1 MPPDSSNTSVKKFVV
16 YDIIIRQDSAASDQN
31 SAVIERRYTHF
42 LHLYTNLR
50 RSHPQLMQKFDFPKK
65 AFMGNF
71 SAELI
76 SERSG
81 AFEYFLDY
89 VAAMTDLRESPHF
102 LTFLQ
107 EIELDQACQLLDER
121 RNEQAV
127 PILENCFRLLNKVS
141 LISAHLRYAIADDR
155 PFHFRFTPTDQNVF
169 CWFCVV
175 WLPRPQHLQFRILLL
190 KNMPR

>member
-1 MPPDSSNTSVKKFVV
+1 MHFEIPYARVMPPENSNTTIKKFVI
-16 YDIIIRQDSAASDQN
+16 YDIIIRQDSASSDQN

-42 LHLYTNLR
+42 LQLYTNLR
-50 RSHPQLMQKFDFPKK
+50 KNHPQLMQKVDFPKK
-65 AFMGNF
+65 ALIGNF
-71 SAELI
+71 SGELI

-81 AFEYFLDY
+81 AFEQFLDY
-89 VAAMTDLRESPHF
+89 VAATTELRESPHF

-141 LISAHLRYAIADDR
+141 WI
-155 PFHFRFTPTDQNVF
+155 
-169 CWFCVV
+169 
-175 WLPRPQHLQFRILLL
+175 RI
-190 KNMPR
+190 KRSTK

>member
-1 MPPDSSNTSVKKFVV
+1 MYDVLHSISHSLSDIWKRSDRRAIPADGTGMHFEIPYARVMPPDSSNTSVKKFVV

-50 RSHPQLMQKFDFPKK
+50 RNHPQLMQKFDFPKK

-71 SAELI
+71 SGELI

-81 AFEYFLDY
+81 AFEQFLDY
-89 VAAMTDLRESPHF
+89 VAATTELRESPHF

-141 LISAHLRYAIADDR
+141 LSS
-155 PFHFRFTPTDQNVF
+155 
-169 CWFCVV
+169 
-175 WLPRPQHLQFRILLL
+175 
-190 KNMPR
+190 